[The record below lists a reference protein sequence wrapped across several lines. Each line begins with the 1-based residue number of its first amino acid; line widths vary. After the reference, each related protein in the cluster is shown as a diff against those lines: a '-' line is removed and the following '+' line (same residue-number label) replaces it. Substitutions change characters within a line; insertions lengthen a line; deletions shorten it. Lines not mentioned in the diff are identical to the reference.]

1 MGRAAFADTVR
12 GNEWGRVEFLVAV
25 CPLAFIQT
33 GMGQAGVLRSPWLGA
48 WGENLTRESP
58 GDPSHHAQEWGWG
71 SGCCSIPVR
80 PIPAAK
86 GAKSMGCGWVG
97 VCVCRGWWET
107 PDIQKL
113 EQPQAAVTLA
123 TVSQDLNVIIPQT

>member
-1 MGRAAFADTVR
+1 MHKSRAGAPGAAPSLCVPSLQQKEQR
-12 GNEWGRVEFLVAV
+12 
-25 CPLAFIQT
+25 
-33 GMGQAGVLRSPWLGA
+33 A
-48 WGENLTRESP
+48 WGV
-58 GDPSHHAQEWGWG
+58 G
-71 SGCCSIPVR
+71 
-80 PIPAAK
+80 
-86 GAKSMGCGWVG
+86 GWVG

>member
-1 MGRAAFADTVR
+1 
-12 GNEWGRVEFLVAV
+12 
-25 CPLAFIQT
+25 
-33 GMGQAGVLRSPWLGA
+33 
-48 WGENLTRESP
+48 
-58 GDPSHHAQEWGWG
+58 
-71 SGCCSIPVR
+71 
-80 PIPAAK
+80 
-86 GAKSMGCGWVG
+86 MGCGWVG